1 MTPWPLTVAL
11 IAPLAGRLADRYPPA
26 ILGGIG
32 LIVMATGMALTA
44 TLPAHPSEFA
54 VVWRMAICGLGFGFF
69 NSPNNRAMIG
79 SAPAHRSGGA
89 SGMVATARLLGQ
101 TMGAAVVALCFEML
115 PDDGAPAA
123 LIVGAAFATVAA
135 MVSFLRNSATRQA

>member
-1 MTPWPLTVAL
+1 M
-11 IAPLAGRLADRYPPA
+11 ADRYPPA

-32 LIVMATGMALTA
+32 LIVMAAGMVLIA

-54 VVWRMAICGLGFGFF
+54 VVWRTAICGVGFGFF
-69 NSPNNRAMIG
+69 NAPNNRAMIG
-79 SAPAHRSGGA
+79 AAPARRSGGA

-101 TMGAAVVALCFEML
+101 TMGAAVVALCFELL

-123 LIVGAAFATVAA
+123 LLVGAAFATIAA
-135 MVSFLRNSATRQA
+135 MVSFVRNAAVKPA